1 MSPALLPDEGLAERA
16 AHRHHVVL
24 APGRG
29 LLGDRHDPERRLVA
43 VREPEGHHGA
53 VGETGRRLQ
62 RAGLGEQPFELLD
75 ALVHPGQ
82 VGLALQL
89 DGRVAAVTEI
99 GVVGV
104 LARELLRQLVALLA
118 RPRQLLFE
126 TITRRGARIGR
137 FRHRFFHPFCTG
149 RGTIIWSRCR

>member
-1 MSPALLPDEGLAERA
+1 MATTRS
-16 AHRHHVVL
+16 
-24 APGRG
+24 
-29 LLGDRHDPERRLVA
+29 VA

-53 VGETGRRLQ
+53 VGKTGRRLQ

-75 ALVHPGQ
+75 APVHPGQ

-104 LARELLRQLVALLA
+104 LTRELPRELVALLA
-118 RPRQLLFE
+118 RPRQLPFE
-126 TITRRGARIGR
+126 TITRRGIRLGL
-137 FRHRFFHPFCTG
+137 FRHRFSHPFCVDRSMVT
-149 RGTIIWSRCR
+149 